1 MENTTRNT
9 ETRLCLKAGEMRL
22 QHGLAGTL
30 IVVDSGSVWQ
40 ESAPRWLGEEMH
52 VTRQRLD
59 AGSCLRV
66 EETGW
71 TRLTAERDCA
81 LTWIA
86 LADEPGLLALL
97 LTRLRGR
104 HVRENR
110 RLAEEVK
117 RLRMLLENRENC
129 R

>member
-9 ETRLCLKAGEMRL
+9 ETRLRLKAGETRL
-22 QHGLAGTL
+22 QHAIAGTL
-30 IVVDSGSVWQ
+30 ILVQDGSVWQ
-40 ESAPRWLGEEMH
+40 ESTPRWLGEEMH
-52 VTRQRLD
+52 VTRQRLE

-71 TRLTAERDCA
+71 ARLTAERDCELA
-81 LTWIA
+81 WITS
-86 LADEPGLLALL
+86 ADEPGLLAWL

-104 HVRENR
+104 HVQENR

>member
-9 ETRLCLKAGEMRL
+9 ETRLRLKAGETQL
-22 QHGLAGTL
+22 QHALAGTL
-30 IVVDSGSVWQ
+30 ILVQDGSVWQ

-117 RLRMLLENRENC
+117 RLRMLLEKRENC